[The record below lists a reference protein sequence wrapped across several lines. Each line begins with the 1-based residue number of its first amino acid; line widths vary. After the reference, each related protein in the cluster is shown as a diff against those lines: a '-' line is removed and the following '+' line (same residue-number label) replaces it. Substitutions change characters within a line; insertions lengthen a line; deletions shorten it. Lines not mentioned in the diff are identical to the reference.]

1 MEATG
6 STKEL
11 ANEKIINEKLNVII
25 EKQHAMDVKL
35 SSLCTNV
42 HHIIKEQ
49 DVAAVRLNNLPCD
62 THTAIM
68 MNEVNNRV
76 SWRVFWGISGLLIM
90 VILGSYKYTNV
101 VEHDVHQHIV
111 DTATTHADRKMEA
124 PQRDAEITRPGEGQ
138 F

>member
-1 MEATG
+1 MVTTRP
-6 STKEL
+6 TKER
-11 ANEKIINEKLNVII
+11 ASEKIITEKLNVII

-49 DVAAVRLNNLPCD
+49 DVVSSRLNNLPCD
-62 THTAIM
+62 KHTAKM

-90 VILGSYKYTNV
+90 VILGSYKYTNT
-101 VEHDVHQHIV
+101 VENDVHTHVV
-111 DTATTHADRKMEA
+111 DTATTHSNRTMET
-124 PQRDAEITRPGEGQ
+124 PKEDAEIPRPGEGQ
-138 F
+138 Y